1 MRHAVGRDEQ
11 HPGGQ
16 RVGDPGDHPAQ
27 PGHPGRGVAGPRP
40 GHPDRGREG
49 PTPGAVAN
57 GTASA
62 AVTPPSAIRR
72 SRSAATLAA
81 VNGVPVD
88 PTLRPPE
95 AAPDGAPEAI
105 LSRAAVA
112 TTALPRN
119 GTGATKLPSTSAA
132 AAASR

>member
-1 MRHAVGRDEQ
+1 M
-11 HPGGQ
+11 
-16 RVGDPGDHPAQ
+16 
-27 PGHPGRGVAGPRP
+27 
-40 GHPDRGREG
+40 
-49 PTPGAVAN
+49 AN

-62 AVTPPSAIRR
+62 AVTPPSAIRP
-72 SRSAATLAA
+72 SRSAAILAG
-81 VNGVPVD
+81 VNGVPED
-88 PTLRPPE
+88 AE
-95 AAPDGAPEAI
+95 APEAI